1 MISEIMMKV
10 VNRTPLTQAEKDELS
25 VYFNQSQAVTSKI
38 SGLQR
43 VDELSYDLGD
53 MIAGRFISP
62 SDPNNNNPD
71 SSTFTGTYMDENGVT
86 GKNSG
91 TTQFQ
96 LSSSTGKVTA
106 GAGALTMD
114 ADGVTIYVPSAY
126 DPVNSYKFVSGS
138 DIASSYSI
146 YDGGSRIVELSA
158 LASASNINTNF
169 YIWSDC
175 PSGKKSYTY
184 IRAEYNNDGAP
195 AEISLENGSSDS
207 DRKVTINSDTITFNG
222 TPTGNITSGT
232 YTPTLN
238 NTTNVSASTAY
249 ACQYM
254 RVGGVVTVSGMV
266 NIDPTAAGQ
275 TVLTMSLPVS
285 SNLANDYE
293 LAGTGTQDITVTN
306 MTTVLIRGSAAN
318 DVAVFVYNAISTA
331 AQNVY
336 FHFTY
341 KIS

>member
-10 VNRTPLTQAEKDELS
+10 VNGTPLTQAEKDELA
-25 VYFNQSQAVTSKI
+25 VYFNQSQSVTSKI

-71 SSTFTGTYMDENGVT
+71 SPTFTGTYMDENGVT
-86 GKNSG
+86 GKNAG

-96 LSSSTGKVTA
+96 LSSTDGKATA
-106 GAGALTMD
+106 GGGQVILDENGVSVLVSD
-114 ADGVTIYVPSAY
+114 AFYEENA
-126 DPVNSYKFVSGS
+126 YKFVDGSGNTVGYMS
-138 DIASSYSI
+138 CTGDPTYKSVAMQARPVTGQSSY
-146 YDGGSRIVELSA
+146 LF
-158 LASASNINTNF
+158 LK
-169 YIWSDC
+169 SDC
-175 PSGKKSYTY
+175 PTSKASG
-184 IRAEYNNDGAP
+184 IEIFADYNSAGTTP
-195 AEISLENGSSDS
+195 ARIYLFNNGTP
-207 DRKVTINSDTITFNG
+207 TIDLLASTITFNG
-222 TPTGNITSGT
+222 TPAGNITSGT
-232 YTPTLN
+232 YTPTLT
-238 NTTNVSASTAY
+238 NTTNVAASTAY